1 MDACFQQEMAHAMN
15 KDRCLVGNDCSN
27 AGEGAQKG
35 RRNNRGA
42 EENDQPNKTVVSV
55 IMEVTREAIS
65 VLKYSRVVQVFSSL
79 LFRDSWVP
87 LSLSAFP

>member
-1 MDACFQQEMAHAMN
+1 MTVQKQ
-15 KDRCLVGNDCSN
+15 
-27 AGEGAQKG
+27 GAQKG

-42 EENDQPNKTVVSV
+42 EENDQPNQTGVSV
-55 IMEVTREAIS
+55 ITEVTREAIS

-87 LSLSAFP
+87 LSLSASP